1 MDRDINQVESTK
13 SLDTNNEQRNLV
25 ASNAVSDDSFLDYE
39 DEDEL
44 DRFEV
49 RQSKKK
55 IQQKRR
61 KASVA

>member
-1 MDRDINQVESTK
+1 MDRDINQVESAK